1 MPVHGNDLMKK
12 SNISYLNK
20 DFSSLKSALI
30 KYAKS
35 YFPNSYRDFNE
46 TSPGMMLIE
55 MSAYVGDV
63 LNFYIDQSYRE
74 MLLPLA
80 QEKRNVVQLARTL
93 GYKVPASTT
102 AYADISCTQ
111 LIDSD
116 KTDINNIKPNFAKSM
131 VIDKG
136 MQIISTADSSV
147 KFETLEVLDFTVS
160 GTIQPEPY
168 SYDSNGLI
176 DKYKLTR
183 NVKALSG
190 ETKSEAF
197 VVNEPTQF
205 YTITLA
211 ENNVIEILSV
221 HDSNGNK
228 WYEVDYLAQDKIPID
243 THYTDDWVNEAAVN
257 AISQRLSAYSTD
269 YDGGY
274 LSMEVAAPYTL
285 DYNIVS
291 KRFIAQVAEDN
302 STSLVFGNGLLR
314 TGTTG
319 SLQDGFYE
327 TQQAGIT
334 IPGEPAQSTYLSPV
348 LGNSWSSLGE
358 IPSNTTLTVTYRVGG
373 GINTNVA
380 STDLNTYGREIV
392 LNTNNTGNTLTAQ
405 GQSLNVINNEPARG
419 GSTGMGIEEIKR
431 NAMAFFTTQNRCVT
445 REDYEARTL
454 SLPGIRGNPTITN

>member
-183 NVKALSG
+183 N
-190 ETKSEAF
+190 
-197 VVNEPTQF
+197 
-205 YTITLA
+205 
-211 ENNVIEILSV
+211 
-221 HDSNGNK
+221 
-228 WYEVDYLAQDKIPID
+228 
-243 THYTDDWVNEAAVN
+243 
-257 AISQRLSAYSTD
+257 
-269 YDGGY
+269 
-274 LSMEVAAPYTL
+274 
-285 DYNIVS
+285 
-291 KRFIAQVAEDN
+291 
-302 STSLVFGNGLLR
+302 
-314 TGTTG
+314 
-319 SLQDGFYE
+319 
-327 TQQAGIT
+327 
-334 IPGEPAQSTYLSPV
+334 
-348 LGNSWSSLGE
+348 
-358 IPSNTTLTVTYRVGG
+358 
-373 GINTNVA
+373 
-380 STDLNTYGREIV
+380 
-392 LNTNNTGNTLTAQ
+392 
-405 GQSLNVINNEPARG
+405 
-419 GSTGMGIEEIKR
+419 GMKLII
-431 NAMAFFTTQNRCVT
+431 
-445 REDYEARTL
+445 
-454 SLPGIRGNPTITN
+454 